1 MPSSAPSLTLGIEE
15 EYFLVEPETCALA
28 AKADP
33 AFLEEANKLLSGHMS
48 VELFQS
54 EFEVETGV
62 CRSIAEARQE
72 LRGLRRAVI
81 ELAARHGL
89 APIAASSHPFSS
101 WRHQRTTES
110 ERYRIMAEEYQ
121 TIARRSIVTGMHV
134 HVGIADDEARI
145 DLMNRVKPWLPLLL
159 ALSTS
164 SPFWDG
170 RDTGLK
176 AIRGTVFGDFPRT
189 GIPDRFESFAAW
201 REFLALLGET
211 ELLPDPTK
219 LWWDIRPSIRL
230 PTLELRVADV
240 CTRLE
245 DALTIAAL
253 YQALIAWLAV
263 SPRPPTTPPASER
276 TLIAENKWRAQRSG
290 IAATLGDFTS
300 RTAVPVAEL
309 VERLV
314 ADLADHAARLGCL
327 DEVENARRIVREG
340 TSADRQRQ
348 IFTAALDDG
357 ASRHEALQAVV
368 RWLIDTTAAG
378 TSPSA

>member
-1 MPSSAPSLTLGIEE
+1 MPASAPSLTLGIEE
-15 EYFLVEPETCALA
+15 EYFLVDRETCALA

-33 AFLEEANKLLSGHMS
+33 AFLEEAQALLSGHMS
-48 VELFQS
+48 VELFQA

-62 CRSIAEARQE
+62 CRTIAEARAE
-72 LRGLRRAVI
+72 LRQLRGAVI
-81 ELAARHGL
+81 DLARRHGL

-101 WRHQRTTES
+101 WRQQRTTES
-110 ERYRIMAEEYQ
+110 ERYVAMAREYP

-134 HVGIADDEARI
+134 HAGIEDDEARI

-164 SPFWDG
+164 SPFWAG

-201 REFLALLGET
+201 QEFLSVLRDT
-211 ELLPDPTK
+211 DLLPDPTK

-230 PTLELRVADV
+230 PTVELRVCDV

-253 YQALIAWLAV
+253 YQALLAWLAAT
-263 SPRPPTTPPASER
+263 PAPPDAPAGFER
-276 TLIAENKWRAQRSG
+276 TLIAENKWRAQRGG
-290 IAATLGDFTS
+290 IEATLGDFAS
-300 RTAVPVAEL
+300 RTTLPVAAL
-309 VERLV
+309 VERLL
-314 ADLADHAARLGCL
+314 ADLAPTASRLCSL
-327 DEVENARRIVREG
+327 AEIHNARRILSEG

-348 IFTAALDDG
+348 IYTTALDAG
-357 ASRHEALQAVV
+357 ASPHEGLQAVV
-368 RWLIDTTAAG
+368 RWLIEATAEGTTEA
-378 TSPSA
+378 